1 MAAER
6 SSIGLILLLYGAG
19 LGAAAQLGKIA
30 SSFPMLREAYPAND
44 VVQGL
49 LLSLVSLMGVVLGVV
64 AGQLVASQGYKRM
77 LVAGLALGGAMSLL
91 QALLPPLPVFMASRL
106 IEGLSHLAIVVAAP
120 TLINLVTAER
130 HRYLSMTLWSSFFGV
145 AFAVLAFVAPVVLP
159 ITGLGGFYG
168 WHGAYMLLFA
178 ALIAMVLPAS
188 GVSRSALPGLKDA
201 LMRHV
206 SAYSSPRESPAAL
219 GWLCYTLTYVSI
231 LTVLPPYL
239 PADQRVMIA
248 TILPLASILSS
259 FVIGAGLMRFLT
271 AVTVTQIGFIAAA
284 CAAAWLMVSGI
295 SPAPLVA
302 IFLALG
308 LVQSASFAVIP
319 ELNTTA
325 EGQAL
330 ATGAVAQTGNLGNA
344 LGTPLLLALVGA
356 LGVTA
361 LPVALI
367 ALYLLG
373 IAAHEVTKWRR
384 AAQG

>member
-1 MAAER
+1 
-6 SSIGLILLLYGAG
+6 
-19 LGAAAQLGKIA
+19 
-30 SSFPMLREAYPAND
+30 
-44 VVQGL
+44 
-49 LLSLVSLMGVVLGVV
+49 
-64 AGQLVASQGYKRM
+64 
-77 LVAGLALGGAMSLL
+77 
-91 QALLPPLPVFMASRL
+91 
-106 IEGLSHLAIVVAAP
+106 
-120 TLINLVTAER
+120 
-130 HRYLSMTLWSSFFGV
+130 
-145 AFAVLAFVAPVVLP
+145 
-159 ITGLGGFYG
+159 
-168 WHGAYMLLFA
+168 
-178 ALIAMVLPAS
+178 
-188 GVSRSALPGLKDA
+188 
-201 LMRHV
+201 
-206 SAYSSPRESPAAL
+206 
-219 GWLCYTLTYVSI
+219 
-231 LTVLPPYL
+231 
-239 PADQRVMIA
+239 MIA

-361 LPVALI
+361 LPMALI